1 MSKQKL
7 HLSPK
12 KLVMSVTAM
21 TLVLALILPLLCL
34 APIGGGLKAYASA
47 GILSSVS
54 GKNALPDQYE
64 AVNVPKGT
72 YIMSEDDYDSNSPST
87 SGNGLAAFDF
97 HIFADR
103 FAGMAHTCGNIAVEH
118 LGAEVLGK
126 TGAPEFGS
134 RPAHDTT
141 SIKLSYIGDASGWS
155 SSASSDVFVFGE
167 QNTVAEKSGQVK
179 LTSNGK
185 TYMMGNGKKMLD
197 TIYVDNEDVDGT
209 PFIDIADELE
219 EAEMYQ
225 RYLVWLAEQVQE
237 NSEYTMGS
245 GNVATVNNETVRV
258 LKYSDLLNWGFGFG
272 FGWGGTTVDLSNYTE
287 DTIII
292 DFDVVNTP
300 ASFWS
305 PAYVSSEANSLI
317 NGMITIKG
325 TAGKRI
331 IFNVETTGLPNDSI
345 SFTNINMT
353 ADNITNSESSV
364 EKDNNI
370 LWNFYKKDD
379 NGVPQSTAGKL
390 SFSGTWVG
398 SVLAPDATVN
408 CNAGL
413 NGSII
418 ATNVTTSAE
427 THKSD
432 YTGEN
437 IHRETTDGKTSLTIT
452 KEWHDNSA
460 TRPQFISIKLLQNNK
475 VIKTV
480 QISAADDEKK
490 TDGSNDDG
498 VWTYTFTDLEL
509 KDVKGSY
516 YRYSVEEVV
525 PAGYTG
531 TVVNDTIIN
540 VSKAGPAPV
549 VKYGSITV
557 RKHDE
562 SGKQIPGAQ
571 LRLTS
576 KTGANL
582 SKVTATNADSFVAT
596 DNAVTW
602 ISTESPAV
610 LSNLPYGD
618 YIITELSAPA
628 GYIAASGDKAVKLD
642 KASTDAPA
650 IVNKPIIVKLAKLD
664 EGGSI
669 LTGAELKLTSAYNTD
684 LSKLSVSGCS
694 IISQQSDFITL
705 RTTGTQITL
714 SGIPE
719 GYYTLSE
726 LTPPVGYDIAAPVTF
741 YVSADGK
748 FSVDGKEV
756 RQVEMIDHLTPE
768 VEPEINYY
776 DISIDKTCAGA
787 SISGAKLQLI
797 SVAGTSL
804 EGITVTGGTD
814 VSKSRASITWT
825 SSDEA
830 AVQFS
835 QLPEGMYTLT
845 ELEAP
850 AGYKKAAQMTLNVT
864 EGSTA
869 FEMTDEIISMS
880 ISKKDFLSGVELA
893 GAKLQLTAEGGI
905 DLSGVVVNI
914 DGYVADTDSVTWISN
929 GSPALI
935 SKLPAGTYTLSEINP
950 PSGYTTAED
959 ITFTVDAYGNV
970 SGSGVS
976 GSVCTMYDHPS
987 TIGIGK
993 NYVVPA
999 DGSSGVLPGAVLE
1012 LTSVEKIDLSNVT
1025 GSVSVEHPDANTIRW
1040 ISSNEANTLRGLP
1053 DGTYI
1058 LHESEAPTGFDVAS
1072 DMKIVVSGGVISKVY
1087 EITSK
1092 NGETVETDITEKVSG
1107 NTINMVDKKQTF
1119 YSIRFSKVEQDN
1131 TSTFVK
1137 GATLGIFDKDA
1148 LSYTADEAILIFES
1162 TGEEQSMMLADGEY
1176 VIVELAAP
1184 GDTDN
1189 PVVNADSTTSYVKY
1203 DKSNEKV
1210 FFTVDNGKLTVN
1222 KVDKSELAAAGHG
1235 NPADSGL
1242 ALDED
1247 CYFTLE
1253 TTDIFKQYGEFPT
1266 DVSFTLPEGYSCSG
1280 FILYEDVPQA
1290 DGTYKATQVVK
1301 HTDVPATKWH
1311 YIVAETAKAAGKVYD
1326 PDHVYYAVVTI
1337 IDDATGKPVTSDEVG
1352 MIRLNFAY
1360 PELELPDSFTE
1371 SVAYEMGD
1379 KSNYFSPYFTLTQ
1392 GNAKNIW
1399 PDKVTITFSGIDTPD
1414 TVVFKGYD
1422 LYIGPYKY
1430 SGDSGLNFKINNSDP
1445 SNEQIINNGDVLTV
1459 EIKDHSARTDG
1470 TTYLFGGH
1478 LYFGNNTEALTM
1490 TFTAHYGSGG
1500 DGGSSGGASGDAG
1513 SGDAG
1518 NTGSGSTGENITVED
1533 LNNKY
1538 VGFVTT
1544 EGGQTAYIKFPNA
1557 KTPEEETNQCSV
1569 KLTKTDKD
1577 TGKGVTTGAAS
1588 FLLYDSKMDLVA
1600 DLVETGAGVYEYRA
1614 AASNPAN
1621 TESNPLKTNPADGT
1635 LTVNGLNVGTYSF
1648 REIEAPTNYII
1659 DEEMQEFVLNL
1670 SHLKDSPRPITFT
1683 NTRETGSFTIIKT
1696 DDSGRPVR
1704 NAGFKLYKVDPA
1716 QVYSSEPTGTAVT
1729 DADNKEVTFYTGN
1742 DGKVTITGLDLGYLY
1757 YAVET
1762 DVPAGYAD
1770 STDGKPQPQYPQ
1782 TGENTY
1788 RYLVTNN
1795 GNSYPVAYGVFIGE
1809 SSSVVGQTVVYS
1821 DTETNSDGSPK
1832 GTWTTI
1838 ADTNGVA
1845 VPLSSDEGTAAVTN
1859 NAGKTTFIKTNGY
1872 DIGSDNCTFLAGAQ
1886 FKLQLDNASSVPV
1899 LDMVTANVITT
1910 VNSEKVFTPVGL
1922 THYHDTVKN
1931 DDGSDKTDN
1940 DGNKIYEEYLIWT
1953 STDDAEGVT
1962 LLGLPD
1968 VGYTLTELS
1977 APYGYESAAS
1987 MPAVTVGGTHVIRNE
2002 QLFGS
2007 VKLVKSDSITGTR
2020 MADVDFILEASSDMG
2035 ASWIEYGTYTTDAN
2049 GQIFVDNLPYGSCFR
2064 FKETSTPQGY
2074 EENTEYTDVFV
2085 IEGSGDELDHSVFVS
2100 NTPKTGTLVL
2110 TKTDSTSG
2118 SIKLEGA
2125 KYQLYFSKDGNE
2137 FKLYTETEFTTDA
2150 DGRITVDDLPWGY
2163 TYKFKETSTPAGY
2176 VPCTDFT
2183 DSAEITSGWLDAS
2196 IAHTNTPLSGSLTL
2210 SGTKNISGRQM
2221 TDSDVYSFVL
2231 TKNGNEIESVQNS
2244 GSAITFSPITFSYD
2258 DIGTHIYTI
2267 TEAEYSGSGITSDAY
2282 PCVVTV
2288 TVADNGGSEL
2298 DVTYTVEKN
2307 GQAVSGISFTN
2318 NYSAKGTQATITAT
2332 KTLSGRD
2339 LKDGEFSF
2347 VLLDSEGEVLQTKSN
2362 IGGAITFDAI
2372 NYSAVG
2378 THTYTVKELNN
2389 GLGGI
2394 TYDTTEYEVTV
2405 EVTDAGSGQLAA
2417 EVKVDGD
2424 SEKAITFA
2432 NSYSANGT
2440 QAIITA
2446 TKTLSG
2452 RDLKDGEFSFVLLDS
2467 EGEVLQTKSNIGG
2480 AITFDAINYSA
2491 VGTHTYTV
2499 KELNNGLGGIT
2510 YDTTEYE
2517 VTVEVT
2523 DAGSGQLAAEV
2534 KIDGDS
2540 EKAITFANSYSAN
2553 GTQVLL
2559 TAKKTLTGRDLE
2571 VGEFSF
2577 QLLDS
2582 EGNVLQTKSNT
2593 IGGVIVFEILSY
2605 DEVGEHSYTVK
2616 EVIGTQNNIVYDT
2629 TEYAVTVN
2637 VTDNGTGDLAADV
2650 RINGSADTEIEFSN
2664 SFSGYELTLSKVS
2677 VSGDTELPGAQLRLE
2692 PVSSGDLS
2700 SVPTDENIRYENGA
2714 ITWTSGQQPVT
2725 LSMIPNG
2732 IYTFTEITAPEG
2744 YVKAETIY
2752 VKIADGQISSVP
2764 ASAYIDEETTPWQ
2777 VISDGVVIMEDDYNS
2792 LVISKQDAVGS
2803 GELPGAQLAIEAVD
2817 EGIDLSGIELPEGVS
2832 CSDAGA
2838 IFWTSTDKEVTLKKL
2853 PNGVYTLTETTAPS
2867 GYEVD
2872 EVAYIKVS
2880 GSDIYSVK
2888 QTAYNGADTV
2898 WTLANANTVVMKDA
2912 YNTLILSKIAF
2923 GGKDELPGASLFLK
2937 PVDSSDIL
2945 SGVDLTGTG
2954 AEFKDGAITWVSTD
2968 KPVTLKHIPNG
2979 VYSFTEVTAPNGYK
2993 QAETIFVKI
3002 DGGDV
3007 FHAVTASPE
3016 EWTKAGG
3023 DKVIMVDAPA
3033 QLTLSKRELGGG
3045 DELPGAVLNLKPLD
3059 ESIDLSKVTAPEGV
3073 TLDNGIISWTSGQ
3086 QAVTIGMI
3094 PDGEYLFTEITAPD
3108 GYAKAEDIYV
3118 KVSKGIVYSVTPA
3131 QYKSDG
3137 STQWGEPVTDDTV
3150 IMIDAPLP
3158 KTGQFSFVKRSNIGK
3173 ALAGATFALT
3183 DDAGYN
3189 KTAVSGVDGTVTF
3202 SAIPEGKYVLGE
3214 TAAPKKYNKSAALVS
3229 VIVDSEGK
3237 ISFLDAAGKTI
3248 DIAALE
3254 QLMTNSI
3261 IPDEDKKTLEVGSS
3275 VDLNKEL
3282 TEELPDVKG
3291 TVVTWTS
3298 SNENI
3303 ATVDQNGKVTIK
3315 APGQV
3320 TITAKKDGIVVGTY
3334 VLGAASS
3341 GNNNNNNNS
3350 NVNNDKTN
3358 VPHTGEVK
3366 ILAANGAIALAIA
3379 AYFVARTLI
3388 KRKVAA
3394 GR

>member
-2417 EVKVDGD
+2417 EVK
-2424 SEKAITFA
+2424 
-2432 NSYSANGT
+2432 
-2440 QAIITA
+2440 
-2446 TKTLSG
+2446 
-2452 RDLKDGEFSFVLLDS
+2452 
-2467 EGEVLQTKSNIGG
+2467 
-2480 AITFDAINYSA
+2480 
-2491 VGTHTYTV
+2491 
-2499 KELNNGLGGIT
+2499 
-2510 YDTTEYE
+2510 
-2517 VTVEVT
+2517 
-2523 DAGSGQLAAEV
+2523 
-2534 KIDGDS
+2534 IDGDS